1 MTTLQA
7 RQKPSFDG
15 YSVAEQILNDPESW
29 RRESGRDWASSSDR
43 GSDDEFTPG
52 AGPFGGLR
60 TGKRKPRP
68 PSFTLKPF
76 HKKFNLMPV
85 NEPSPIPP
93 SNVTTPSSVYKS
105 PPGSAPESPFDIEKI
120 YGIDVDD
127 IYGDI
132 YGSDEDVDDLPLVQ
146 SRSGWTGVA
155 EQEAFDRSKALA
167 RLLESSKT
175 VTAEVT
181 ELVEQRLSLLL
192 GQPNIFR
199 AFATPQDVEFELEG
213 EMFTP
218 ATGLATESFIPSPP
232 SSYSTAS
239 DCAANS
245 TRLSLKHGLRVS
257 TTKTT
262 TTTVIAVKTPST
274 SSSVGV
280 AIISAVSQTSGYSIF
295 DLYGTPKASPDRVP
309 KSAGLVPSPPNTSR
323 NLVPKTS
330 LPTTTTF
337 SVTSSQ
343 PPPAP
348 ASAFAAQFSIT
359 SLRSDQSK
367 IIELPT
373 ESTAKIPPTL
383 SIVTSVPSRLAYQ
396 QKATKKDVAPLMF
409 SKKGKSNASGK
420 NSPRPLPKLPRSLT
434 PPPAVPPLP
443 SSVTSVPIPP
453 VPELPTN
460 EAMEGASTQP
470 RRDIRKWAVK
480 AAHSSSPPRRLSDEP
495 LLPLPQT
502 EETTP
507 DTTPEDSAEKTNMTV
522 PSIDVQGVSQ
532 GEEHVTTDQEKE
544 DETRQPRSE
553 NRMKTGKLRSVTPP
567 PRGSRPQKKKSGL
580 SPVPPLPTSVK
591 SPLLSPSKE
600 LTPVSGDVA
609 NTTTSNLP
617 SSSTLSPFLASSPFP
632 GPSSVSS
639 ASSFP
644 SPSAF
649 PLPPPSVPST
659 VEQNEA
665 SASVQDVPVVTLTT
679 DHVPKPVQVD
689 ERAERK
695 LSLDNLIKL
704 LDNKGKGSAA
714 AVEPPVIHVSTEA
727 ENKGSSISAAP
738 VSNEGT
744 VVAQAEEASGTRKP
758 SNSRTPSLVVSTASV
773 ADIVEQAYAS
783 GIPPVDDNSPEVML
797 LRADS
802 LKRRENAPVSPTS
815 HGRSHSDVVGSK
827 PKKALRHSRSA
838 VQLGSKAS
846 ISNLASLFQHDVPL
860 PDRSLLSRRTPGSS
874 VDERP
879 LVADAFTK
887 VDVAPSPK
895 VASPNTQRRG
905 AGDEGLA
912 SWKPPSTWGSS
923 PTTTQAPSS
932 FTRPERPQRALS
944 RIPSEILTVGA
955 SAIGRSLEVPASSR
969 PLSRSSSASA
979 TLMPSPVS
987 AEKPAL
993 SPSPAVK
1000 EISRAQTPVPSS
1012 NTLTVDVP
1020 PRRAIT
1026 PTPPTPSA
1034 TPSRAH
1040 RRSVSEKI
1048 PESTTTAFVAKRE
1061 RRRAPTPTPAER
1073 RLLAE
1078 LPASSKDTPA
1088 PSEMQA
1094 SGSSG
1099 RQRRGPTPPP
1109 LDRRPLRSVDMP
1121 LPPLPTSVVSNM
1133 ASPRSTPTHSP
1144 KPSADGRTEVTRRV
1158 LTPTPSDRKA
1168 SLDNLPPVPSI
1179 PQSTSDGTSPARQ
1192 EPRRV
1197 PAPTLIGRSRSATVS
1212 VPQGAPVL
1220 PLPSAL
1226 KPSHRA
1232 TPTHSPNA
1240 SIDDRRRRSPTPLG
1254 SRPPSD
1260 MPAVPAVPVPDAS
1273 VLARRM
1279 RKPSISASS
1288 RAAHTSSGVSIDSGY
1303 ESSSSMKRFA
1313 QPTVSSSAKLR
1324 ELAGPGVVPPP
1335 VPPKSESRGR
1345 VKFRQDSPPRGSRGR
1360 SVPREERSIESR
1372 SQKEELRGR
1381 ERPSSPTRGRG
1392 RSVGRPDEDIRA
1404 APISSSS
1411 RSRSVGPARAEVTSK
1426 TRKRTSSL
1434 SVAPPPLPSS
1444 RLMVPELPSR
1454 APSPSGSM
1462 IRGRV
1467 SPFPTYKLSSS
1478 LTAF

>member
-1 MTTLQA
+1 M
-7 RQKPSFDG
+7 PSFDG

-43 GSDDEFTPG
+43 GSDDEFTLG

-93 SNVTTPSSVYKS
+93 SNVSTPNSMYKS

-132 YGSDEDVDDLPLVQ
+132 YGTDEDVDLPLVQ

-218 ATGLATESFIPSPP
+218 ATGLATGSFVPSPP
-232 SSYSTAS
+232 SSYSTDRAP
-239 DCAANS
+239 NS

-257 TTKTT
+257 TAKTT

-274 SSSVGV
+274 SSSMGV

-295 DLYGTPKASPDRVP
+295 DLYGTPKASPDRLP

-337 SVTSSQ
+337 SAISSQ
-343 PPPAP
+343 SPPAP
-348 ASAFAAQFSIT
+348 ASAFAAQFSMT

-396 QKATKKDVAPLMF
+396 QKATKKDVAPLMI
-409 SKKGKSNASGK
+409 SKKGKSTASGK
-420 NSPRPLPKLPRSLT
+420 SSPRPLPKLPRSLT

-453 VPELPTN
+453 VPVLLTN
-460 EAMEGASTQP
+460 EAMEGANSQP
-470 RRDIRKWAVK
+470 RRDIRKGAVK
-480 AAHSSSPPRRLSDEP
+480 AVRSPSPPRRLSDEP
-495 LLPLPQT
+495 LPPLPQK
-502 EETTP
+502 EETKT
-507 DTTPEDSAEKTNMTV
+507 DTATEKAAEKVNMTV
-522 PSIDVQGVSQ
+522 PSIDVQVVSQ
-532 GEEHVTTDQEKE
+532 DEVNVTTGQEE

-553 NRMKTGKLRSVTPP
+553 SRMKTGKLRSITPP
-567 PRGSRPQKKKSGL
+567 PRGSRPQKKKKSGL
-580 SPVPPLPTSVK
+580 SPVPPLPTSIK

-617 SSSTLSPFLASSPFP
+617 SSSTLSPFLASSPFS
-632 GPSSVSS
+632 GPSPVSS
-639 ASSFP
+639 TGSFP

-659 VEQNEA
+659 SEQTEP
-665 SASVQDVPVVTLTT
+665 SASVQDVPAATLTT
-679 DHVPKPVQVD
+679 DHVPEPVQVD

-704 LDNKGKGSAA
+704 LDNKGKGSSVAVI
-714 AVEPPVIHVSTEA
+714 VEPPVIHVSTEA
-727 ENKGSSISAAP
+727 ENEGPSISAVPA
-738 VSNEGT
+738 SDEGT
-744 VVAQAEEASGTRKP
+744 ADAQSQEESVTRKP
-758 SNSRTPSLVVSTASV
+758 SNSRTPSLIVSTASV

-802 LKRRENAPVSPTS
+802 LKRRENTLVSPTS
-815 HGRSHSDVVGSK
+815 HGRSHSDVVGRK
-827 PKKALRHSRSA
+827 PKKSLRHSRSA

-846 ISNLASLFQHDVPL
+846 ISNLASLFQRDVPL
-860 PDRSLLSRRTPGSS
+860 PNRSLLSRRAPS

-895 VASPNTQRRG
+895 VSSPNTQSRG

-912 SWKPPSTWGSS
+912 SWKPPSTWGTS

-955 SAIGRSLEVPASSR
+955 SAIGQSLEVPSSSR

-987 AEKPAL
+987 AV
-993 SPSPAVK
+993 SPSSTVR
-1000 EISRAQTPVPSS
+1000 ETSRAQTPVPSS
-1012 NTLTVDVP
+1012 STLTVDVP

-1026 PTPPTPSA
+1026 PTPSTPSA
-1034 TPSRAH
+1034 TPSRTH

-1048 PESTTTAFVAKRE
+1048 PESTTSVVAKRE

-1078 LPASSKDTPA
+1078 LPAPSKDTPA

-1109 LDRRPLRSVDMP
+1109 LDRRPMRSADMP
-1121 LPPLPTSVVSNM
+1121 LPPLPTSIMSNM

-1144 KPSADGRTEVTRRV
+1144 KPSADGRTEVTRRA

-1168 SLDNLPPVPSI
+1168 SLDNLPRVPSV
-1179 PQSTSDGTSPARQ
+1179 PQSTSEGASSARQ
-1192 EPRRV
+1192 EARRV

-1212 VPQGAPVL
+1212 VSQGAPVL

-1240 SIDDRRRRSPTPLG
+1240 SIDDRRRRSPTPSG

-1260 MPAVPAVPVPDAS
+1260 MPAVPVVPVPDAS
-1273 VLARRM
+1273 VLAKRI

-1288 RAAHTSSGVSIDSGY
+1288 RAEHTSSGMSTDSGY

-1324 ELAGPGVVPPP
+1324 ELAGPSVVPPP

-1360 SVPREERSIESR
+1360 SVPREERSMESR
-1372 SQKEELRGR
+1372 PQKEELRGR

-1392 RSVGRPDEDIRA
+1392 RSVGRPDEDVRA

-1411 RSRSVGPARAEVTSK
+1411 RSRSVGPARVEATLK

-1444 RLMVPELPSR
+1444 RLGVPELPSR

-1467 SPFPTYKLSSS
+1467 SPFPVATYKLSSS